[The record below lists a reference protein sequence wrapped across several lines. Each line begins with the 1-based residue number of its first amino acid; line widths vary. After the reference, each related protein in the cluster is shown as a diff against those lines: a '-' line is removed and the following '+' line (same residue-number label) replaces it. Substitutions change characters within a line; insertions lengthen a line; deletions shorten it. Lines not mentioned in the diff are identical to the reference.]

1 MIWEKISEA
10 NKKKLKANRINVF
23 FMAGG
28 FDRIKIIFFHPIKK
42 PTIPMKRIVGLD
54 CNYC

>member
-28 FDRIKIIFFHPIKK
+28 FDRIKILLF
-42 PTIPMKRIVGLD
+42 
-54 CNYC
+54 